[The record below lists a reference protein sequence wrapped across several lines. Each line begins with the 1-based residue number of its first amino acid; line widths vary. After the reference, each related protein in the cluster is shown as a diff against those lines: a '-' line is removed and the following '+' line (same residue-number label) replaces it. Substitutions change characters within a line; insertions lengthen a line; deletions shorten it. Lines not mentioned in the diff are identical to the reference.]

1 MSTTEVFS
9 QVQYAQLVGE
19 TECHIHRHP
28 REQADFVDRVD
39 LMAAEPVRD
48 IAGVTT
54 YDIARTDELLLV
66 DTSTGSVTVV
76 LPPAGRGR
84 EFKAAKVSAANNI
97 VLQPSG
103 GEHINGSTVG
113 LEVADNWGVVW
124 VKAVAGGYVVI
135 SATCAYTVL

>member
-1 MSTTEVFS
+1 MANQFTDQEVS
-9 QVQYAQLVGE
+9 QLRGQ
-19 TECHIHRHP
+19 TECFIHRHP

-39 LMAAEPVRD
+39 LMAAEPVRN
-48 IAGVTT
+48 IVGVTT

-113 LEVADNWGVVW
+113 LEVAGNWGVVW